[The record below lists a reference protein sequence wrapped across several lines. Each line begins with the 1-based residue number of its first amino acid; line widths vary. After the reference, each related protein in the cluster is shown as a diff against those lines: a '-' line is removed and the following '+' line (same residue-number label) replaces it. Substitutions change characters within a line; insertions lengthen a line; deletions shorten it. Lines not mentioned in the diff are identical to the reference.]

1 MPFDAIVG
9 PSKLAPRAARLQG
22 SARNRR
28 AYLPRHGTLVLDD
41 AEGTVIAVERG
52 CLWITLEHD
61 LRDVI
66 LVPGMRFQVD
76 RKGRTIVAAEE
87 DSQLRVIRVPT
98 AAERLTG
105 WLRRAVSRGVRNAAS
120 RAAGQPVRYY

>member
-9 PSKLAPRAARLQG
+9 PPRLRARSARLQG

-28 AYLPRHGTLVLDD
+28 AYLPRHSTLVLDD

-76 RKGRTIVAAEE
+76 RKGRTIAAAE
-87 DSQLRVIRVPT
+87 DDTQLRIIRAPSR
-98 AAERLTG
+98 AERLGG
-105 WLRRAVSRGVRNAAS
+105 WLRRAISRAIRNAAS
-120 RAAGQPVRYY
+120 RLAGQPAPYY

>member
-9 PSKLAPRAARLQG
+9 PSNLAPRSARLQG
-22 SARNRR
+22 NNRR
-28 AYLPRHGTLVLDD
+28 ANLPRHATLVLDD

-61 LRDVI
+61 VRDVI

-87 DSQLRVIRVPT
+87 DSQLRVIRAPT
-98 AAERLTG
+98 ATERLTG
-105 WLRRAVSRGVRNAAS
+105 WLRRVTSRAIRNAAS
-120 RAAGQPVRYY
+120 RAARPPVPYY

>member
-9 PSKLAPRAARLQG
+9 PSSLPPRPARLQG

-28 AYLPRHGTLVLDD
+28 AYLPRHSTLVLDD

-61 LRDVI
+61 VRDVV

-76 RKGRTIVAAEE
+76 RRGRTIVAAE
-87 DSQLRVIRVPT
+87 DDTQLRIIRAPSR
-98 AAERLTG
+98 AERLSG
-105 WLRRAVSRGVRNAAS
+105 WLRRAVTRTISSAAR
-120 RAAGQPVRYY
+120 RAAAQPARYY

>member
-1 MPFDAIVG
+1 MPFDATVG
-9 PSKLAPRAARLQG
+9 PSNPAPRSARLQG
-22 SARNRR
+22 NVRNRR
-28 AYLPRHGTLVLDD
+28 AYLPRHATLVLDD

-52 CLWITLEHD
+52 CLWITLEQD

-87 DSQLRVIRVPT
+87 DSQLRVIRAPT
-98 AAERLTG
+98 AAERVSG
-105 WLRRAVSRGVRNAAS
+105 WLRRATSRAIRNAAG
-120 RAAGQPVRYY
+120 RAAGHPAPYY